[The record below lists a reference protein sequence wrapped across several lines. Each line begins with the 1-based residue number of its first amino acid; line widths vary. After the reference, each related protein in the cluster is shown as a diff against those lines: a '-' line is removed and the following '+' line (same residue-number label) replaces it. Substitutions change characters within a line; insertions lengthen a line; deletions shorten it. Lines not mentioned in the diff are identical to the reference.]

1 MSKRMGKHIGV
12 ALTLALLGA
21 GLPAGASDVDLLG
34 TAWLAREIGGQP
46 VADSRVRSTM
56 AFVEAR
62 RVSGEAGCNQYF
74 GPVSVDANAISV
86 ANLAAT
92 RMMCPDAQMDQ
103 EQRFLQ
109 ALSAAK
115 RLSLTGDG
123 QMLLI
128 YADGPDPIMRL
139 ARITDK

>member
-1 MSKRMGKHIGV
+1 MRKNIGV
-12 ALTLALLGA
+12 ALLLAVMGA
-21 GLPAGASDVDLLG
+21 ATRAEAGDVDLLG

-46 VADSRVRSTM
+46 VIDSHVRSTM
-56 AFVEAR
+56 GFVEAGK
-62 RVSGEAGCNQYF
+62 VSGEAGCNRYF
-74 GPVSVDANAISV
+74 GPVAVDADAISF
-86 ANLAAT
+86 ADLAAT

-128 YADGPDPIMRL
+128 YADGPDPIIRL